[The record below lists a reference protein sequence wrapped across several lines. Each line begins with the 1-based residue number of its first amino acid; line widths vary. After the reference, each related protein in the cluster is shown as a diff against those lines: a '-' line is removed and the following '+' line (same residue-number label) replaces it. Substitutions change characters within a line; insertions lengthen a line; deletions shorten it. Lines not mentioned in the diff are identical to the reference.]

1 MKKLATFLLVL
12 AVCLSAADPWQSTP
26 FAQWTDQDV
35 QQVMSNSAWAHAVTI
50 TSGSGGETTIV
61 GGGGGRRGGGIPGGT
76 FGSPAVTT
84 RVVVI
89 WESGL
94 PERQAVLRLKYG
106 SAVAS
111 MNTTPYLAADD
122 PSYVIIVNNI
132 PMSAVKGDAAKVKEA
147 IRKRTTLNTV
157 QPTEVDVAENG
168 KVAGLYLS
176 FPRTTPFTLDD
187 SDVEFTTRV
196 GELTV
201 KTKFHLA
208 DMVLNG
214 KLEL

>member
-1 MKKLATFLLVL
+1 MVNDLAVEGADLVSGHSFRWLACVALRQAGRRGVDILARNKERLMKKLATFLLVL

-89 WESGL
+89 WKSGL

-147 IRKRTTLNTV
+147 IRKRT
-157 QPTEVDVAENG
+157 
-168 KVAGLYLS
+168 
-176 FPRTTPFTLDD
+176 
-187 SDVEFTTRV
+187 
-196 GELTV
+196 
-201 KTKFHLA
+201 
-208 DMVLNG
+208 
-214 KLEL
+214 